1 MIMASFISDV
11 SLQAQEFKE
20 MVQKIELTSTINA
33 IIYFCIGLLI
43 TFFLR
48 WFFGKIT
55 EKNISRHHSM
65 VLRSV
70 ILYVGLTL
78 SFILPLKTSG
88 IDVSAL
94 LGAAGILT
102 AAVAFAAQTSIS
114 NFLSGLFLVAEKPFV
129 IGDYVETKDMLG
141 EVLSIDLLSVK
152 IRTRDNV
159 LVRIPN
165 ESLLKS
171 QFYNLTRF
179 PIRRFDMKF
188 RVAFNENLAK
198 IKQILFDTSAKNPIC
213 LVSPS
218 PELIFLEFAE
228 SGVLLQFSVWAKQSS
243 FSNMQTEIQMAVQQA
258 FAEQGIELPMTPQ
271 NVQIH
276 NG

>member
-1 MIMASFISDV
+1 MSSFISDV
-11 SLQAQEFKE
+11 TLQAQELKDLA
-20 MVQKIELTSTINA
+20 QTIEFTSTINA
-33 IIYFCIGLLI
+33 LIYFVIGLLI

-55 EKNISRHHSM
+55 EANVSRHHSM
-65 VLRSV
+65 VLRSI

-129 IGDYVETKDMLG
+129 IGDHIETNDMIG
-141 EVLSIDLLSVK
+141 EVLSIDLLSIK
-152 IRTRDNV
+152 IRTRDNL

-171 QFYNLTRF
+171 QFFNLTRF

-188 RVAFNENLAK
+188 RVSFNENLAK
-198 IKQILFDTSAKNPIC
+198 IKQILLETAAKNPIC
-213 LVSPS
+213 LVSPA
-218 PELIFLEFAE
+218 PELMFNEFAE
-228 SGVLLQFSVWAKQSS
+228 SGVLLQFSVWAKQAS
-243 FSNMQTEIQMAVQQA
+243 FSLLQTEIQTAVQGA
-258 FAEQGIELPMTPQ
+258 FAEHGIELPTTHQ
-271 NVQIH
+271 NVRVSK
-276 NG
+276 

>member
-1 MIMASFISDV
+1 MIMTSFISDV
-11 SLQAQEFKE
+11 SMQAQEFRDL
-20 MVQKIELTSTINA
+20 VQKIELTSTINA
-33 IIYFCIGLLI
+33 ILYFSIGLLI

-55 EKNISRHHSM
+55 EKNVSRHHSM
-65 VLRSV
+65 VLRRV

-129 IGDYVETKDMLG
+129 IGDYVQTNDMLG

-171 QFYNLTRF
+171 QFFNLTRF

-188 RVAFNENLAK
+188 RVAFNENLELIKK
-198 IKQILFDTSAKNPIC
+198 ILLEAASKNPIC
-213 LVSPS
+213 LVSPA
-218 PELIFLEFAE
+218 PELFFLEFAE
-228 SGVLLQFSVWAKQSS
+228 SGVLLQFSVWSKQSS
-243 FSNMQTEIQMAVQQA
+243 FSNMQSEIQMAIQKDL
-258 FAEQGIELPMTPQ
+258 AEQGIELPTTHQ
-271 NVQIH
+271 NIQVTK
-276 NG
+276 